1 MSRREAAATRLAIAS
16 AAALVLG
23 LGLWGLASPLRPID
37 LWPGHPLVL
46 AAAAA
51 YGAPILRLARRLH
64 APANAP
70 ARAQTLAQAAIFS
83 IIGLSGAMLLAMG
96 SVSWLN
102 ARLDPSSGEVRRTEI
117 VSKEAGIS
125 LARRGVRTT
134 EYVLVR
140 SWRLGRE
147 TEPLGLDRDAY
158 ALARPGIDRV
168 RVVTSPGFLGL
179 ERLLGEPVLE
189 RGRPAEDPRSGGR

>member
-1 MSRREAAATRLAIAS
+1 MSRREAAATRLAVAS
-16 AAALVLG
+16 AAALALG

-37 LWPGHPLVL
+37 LWPGHPFVL
-46 AAAAA
+46 AAAAVF
-51 YGAPILRLARRLH
+51 GAPILRLARRLD
-64 APANAP
+64 APAKP
-70 ARAQTLAQAAIFS
+70 SARDRALGQAAVFS
-83 IIGLSGAMLLAMG
+83 FVGLAGALLLAMG

-102 ARLDPSSGEVRRTEI
+102 ARLDPSPGEVREAEI
-117 VSKEAGIS
+117 VSKEAGFS

-140 SWRLGRE
+140 SWRRGRE
-147 TEPLGLDRDAY
+147 TETLGLDPAAY
-158 ALARPGIDRV
+158 ALARPGVDRV

-189 RGRPAEDPRSGGR
+189 PGGREPR